1 MANYVWQLGIDWNAV
16 ETAGVSYLRGGLTTE
31 EYQPLPGTNRVQHND
46 EIIFQIFDVNSSV
59 ENPGRQVT
67 AIGSFVILTTAAV
80 TGQVNCNSLSSLQP
94 TITPDESTPQN
105 RLFGNAYCSWTS
117 HNVKVAALP
126 EGVPVGRFLLT
137 IQVQAVGPNGG
148 VRIFRH
154 DPEMVVGP
162 NG

>member
-1 MANYVWQLGIDWNAV
+1 MADYVWQLGIDWNAV
-16 ETAGVSYLRGGLTTE
+16 ETAGVSYLRGGLF
-31 EYQPLPGTNRVQHND
+31 QGNSPSPGTNPVHFLD
-46 EIIFQIFDVNSSV
+46 TITFTIFDVNSSV

-94 TITPDESTPQN
+94 AIGPPDVSQQSP
-105 RLFGNAYCSWTS
+105 LFGTAHCSWTS
-117 HNVKVAALP
+117 DSVQVSNEP
-126 EGVPVGRFLLT
+126 GRFLLT
-137 IQVQAVGPNGG
+137 LQVQAIGPNGG